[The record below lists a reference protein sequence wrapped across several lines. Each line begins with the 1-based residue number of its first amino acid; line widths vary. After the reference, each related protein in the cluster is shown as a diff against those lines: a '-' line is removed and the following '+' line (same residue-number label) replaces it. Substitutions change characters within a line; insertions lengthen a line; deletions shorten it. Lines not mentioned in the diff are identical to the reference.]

1 MLKIN
6 NYVEFW
12 GKMREG
18 DGKRSV
24 IPNPGRWTL
33 VSPRVLSLDLSTI
46 PLLYLTLLQLLFS
59 TMFFFVSALFLFPRL
74 YQININRLHVH
85 GGQLGN
91 RMVYLATMLNLF
103 HLTQ

>member
-1 MLKIN
+1 MCTLFLKIAKFSYSQSDN
-6 NYVEFW
+6 QRN
-12 GKMREG
+12 
-18 DGKRSV
+18 
-24 IPNPGRWTL
+24 
-33 VSPRVLSLDLSTI
+33 LSLEIKYSLELSTV
-46 PLLYLTLLQLLFS
+46 PLLYLTLLQLLFL
-59 TMFFFVSALFLFPRL
+59 TMFFFVSTLFLFPRL